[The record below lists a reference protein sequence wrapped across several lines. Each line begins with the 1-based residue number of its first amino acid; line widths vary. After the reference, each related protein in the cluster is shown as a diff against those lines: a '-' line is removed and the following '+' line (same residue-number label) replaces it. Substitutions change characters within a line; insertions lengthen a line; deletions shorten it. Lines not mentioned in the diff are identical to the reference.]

1 MSNLKIGLVGGGR
14 WGKNIV
20 RTIMEEIPQLTI
32 HRFITSNS
40 AWRDAVG
47 GHCYLS
53 QNWRDLLH
61 CGDIDAVILAVP
73 SSMHYQIASEF
84 IKADIPLMMEKPMV
98 LNSGEAAS
106 LCQLAEMKKSIVRVD
121 HIDLHN
127 EAINHVYLSQ
137 VLGSKITRLEGS
149 IGASYERRSE
159 ITPLWEYSP
168 HFIAVALLFA
178 ESQLVKLRASS
189 YPSEIKRVGHELIK
203 LEMFFE
209 NDFSAEF
216 IVGNGMIKKTRRMK
230 LRASENT
237 FIFDDQLEN
246 RLFDEE
252 SSGRLIPV
260 ANVSRERPLTS
271 AIKSFSSAVLR
282 GQPDFNDVFIGRDI
296 VRILELATD
305 SLSRGGTDILIDLN
319 R

>member
-20 RTIMEEIPQLTI
+20 RTILEEIPQLTI

-40 AWRDAVG
+40 AWKDAIG
-47 GHCYLS
+47 GDCHLS
-53 QNWRDLLH
+53 QNWVDLLD

-106 LCQLAEMKKSIVRVD
+106 LCQLVEMKKSIVRVD

-137 VLGSKITRLEGS
+137 VLGNKITRLEGS

-168 HFIAVALLFA
+168 HFIAVALQFA

-189 YPSEIKRVGHELIK
+189 YPSEIKSVGHELVK

-230 LRASENT
+230 LRALENT

-246 RLFDEE
+246 RLFNEG
-252 SSGRLIPV
+252 SSGRLIPI
-260 ANVSRERPLTS
+260 ANVSREKPLTS
-271 AIKSFSSAVLR
+271 AIKSFRSAVLR
-282 GQPDFNDVFIGRDI
+282 GQPDFNDVFIGRDV
-296 VRILELATD
+296 VRILELATT
-305 SLSRGGTDILIDLN
+305 SLSRGGADIFID
-319 R
+319 